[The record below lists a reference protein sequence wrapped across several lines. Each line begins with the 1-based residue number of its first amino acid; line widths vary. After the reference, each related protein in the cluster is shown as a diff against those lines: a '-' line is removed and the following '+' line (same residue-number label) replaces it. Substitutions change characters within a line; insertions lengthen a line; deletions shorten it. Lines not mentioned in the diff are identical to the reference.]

1 MNVLTLTR
9 DVPESFETERLLIRT
24 PRPGDGPEFNAAI
37 LESLAGIRQ
46 WLGYYLDG
54 APTVAD
60 SEAFVRE
67 AHARFLL
74 RENFML
80 LAFHKATGRLAVS
93 SGLHKPNWRVP
104 SFEIGYWCRTSFQ
117 HQGYVTEA
125 VTGIADF
132 AVRVFGAQRLVIMC
146 DVENGAS
153 AAVARR
159 AGFALEGTLRCHG
172 RNVTGNLRDTYVFA
186 QVRRDGSTLLTGGG

>member
-1 MNVLTLTR
+1 MNVMTLTL
-9 DVPESFETERLLIRT
+9 DVPESFETERLLIRA

-37 LESLAGIRQ
+37 LESLSGIRQ
-46 WLGYYLDG
+46 WLGYYMDG
-54 APTVAD
+54 APTVTD
-60 SEAFVRE
+60 SKAFIRE

-80 LAFHKATGRLAVS
+80 LAFHKTTGALVVS

-104 SFEIGYWCRTSFQ
+104 SFEIGYWCRTPYQ
-117 HQGYVTEA
+117 GQGYVTEA
-125 VTGIADF
+125 VRGIVDF
-132 AVRVFGAQRLVIMC
+132 ATRVFYARRLVIMC
-146 DVENGAS
+146 DVQNTAS

-172 RNVTGNLRDTYVFA
+172 RNVTGALRDSYLFA
-186 QVRRDGSTLLTGGG
+186 RVLDNRAAPSPTGD